1 MRGQGD
7 REWAEPVARHG
18 PGQGWVQE
26 ELDFAS
32 LASFPFRA
40 KAEENSPRE
49 QTMSH
54 RPKSRGSRHAGSGC
68 PGAAPGR

>member
-1 MRGQGD
+1 MRGKGD

-40 KAEENSPRE
+40 TAEENSPKE

-54 RPKSRGSRHAGSGC
+54 RPRSRGSRNAGGGC